1 MKFKYTILYVADVR
15 ATVAFYERAF
25 GLGVTMLHESG
36 DFAMMGTGETA
47 LSFCSQALLQQLGK
61 TPAAADPHK
70 PVFEI
75 AFETDDVAGSLAKAV
90 QAGATLITP
99 VREEPWGQTISY
111 VADPNGFLIEICSPV
126 RG

>member
-1 MKFKYTILYVADVR
+1 MKLKYTILYVADVR

-25 GLGVTMLHESG
+25 GLGVTMLHEAG

-47 LSFCSQALLQQLGK
+47 LSFCSHGLLRQLGK
-61 TPAAADPHK
+61 DPAPADPAR

-75 AFETDDVAGSLAKAV
+75 AFETDDVAGSLARAV

-111 VADPNGFLIEICSPV
+111 VADPDGFLIEICSPV

>member
-25 GLGVTMLHESG
+25 GLGVTMTHESG
-36 DFAMMGTGETA
+36 ELAMMGTGETA
-47 LSFCSQALLQQLGK
+47 LSFCSHELLRPLGK
-61 TPAAADPHK
+61 NPAPADPHK

-75 AFETDDVAGSLAKAV
+75 AFETDDVAGSLATALE
-90 QAGATLITP
+90 AGATLITP
-99 VREEPWGQTISY
+99 LREEPWGQTISY
-111 VADPNGFLIEICSPV
+111 VADPDGFLSEICSPV